1 MAAFLA
7 TLALSPL
14 LNLRLIHVPMQRK
27 LVYVIRLFL
36 MARQTNMTYLGW
48 YGTPFNIYK
57 DERISNMITTTF
69 KKIQN
74 LEPLP
79 PKAVV

>member
-7 TLALSPL
+7 SLALSPL
-14 LNLRLIHVPMQRK
+14 LNLRPIPMQRR

-48 YGTPFNIYK
+48 YGTPCNIYK
-57 DERISNMITTTF
+57 DERL
-69 KKIQN
+69 QQH
-74 LEPLP
+74 
-79 PKAVV
+79 